1 MRISDWSSDVCSSDL
16 IEILPGEIS
25 RLDHPGRRPASW
37 LPWDYATEPPVR
49 ADPAELAGIVRNCV
63 RAWSGRFARV
73 PLELSGGID
82 SRIVAACLAARTAPW
97 RDITMVHAEP
107 DVADRQAAV

>member
-63 RAWSGRFARV
+63 RAWSGRFRSEARSV
-73 PLELSGGID
+73 GKECD
-82 SRIVAACLAARTAPW
+82 STGRSRGSTYHQKKNKKKFTQHIS
-97 RDITMVHAEP
+97 
-107 DVADRQAAV
+107 Q